1 MTALDTQHPN
11 RSPRPPNATRAIG
24 SPHLDVV
31 VTIVDPTGQ
40 TRGIESLLPR
50 RWGARRYRTIY
61 EVDRPDLLVLGAAT
75 PFLVAASR
83 LLHSQATIV
92 AVIEV
97 DAEPRLLVDLLHS
110 GADVCVREGALP
122 ILAAHLIASH
132 RRRARGSRL
141 TRHASM

>member
-11 RSPRPPNATRAIG
+11 RSPRPPKATRPID

-31 VTIVDPTGQ
+31 VTIVDRTGQ

-50 RWGARRYRTIY
+50 RWGARRHQTIY

-92 AVIEV
+92 AVI
-97 DAEPRLLVDLLHS
+97 DADAAPRLLVDLLHS

-132 RRRARGSRL
+132 RRRARGSRFA
-141 TRHASM
+141 R